1 MTAVELNLKLDAQTT
16 MERVGG
22 LFASSLASNSPTDTL
37 RWHIIR
43 EIFQSSP
50 ATPWVIAPLTSAVLV
65 NAAGATLGIVTFT
78 TRHGAEGSGG
88 RVAGQFTALA
98 TGTVATVRV
107 LAYTVYSEPGGG
119 TVTVSGTY
127 FVGTY
132 SYIVTHGYVYGLTV
146 SVTGSLSATVSLIP
160 IGTGGLVSSAPSLAY
175 PNILDWII
183 LKLVGSET
191 LCYHLSSVVWYAYA
205 DVTLLATTLGRATLS
220 SISGLLTH
228 GELPF
233 QASGSLI
240 TIWVS
245 QANTYFGLYY
255 TLFLITVPA
264 VYVTTA
270 DRGIFSLVLTIG

>member
-1 MTAVELNLKLDAQTT
+1 MEMDIRLDAQTT
-16 MERVGG
+16 LERVGG

-37 RWHIIR
+37 RWHIVR
-43 EIFQSSP
+43 EIFLSSP
-50 ATPWVIAPLTSAVLV
+50 STPWVIAPLTSAILV

-78 TRHGAEGSGG
+78 TRYGVPGSGG
-88 RVAGQFTALA
+88 YVAGQFTALA
-98 TGTVATVRV
+98 TGTVATIHV

-127 FVGTY
+127 FVGAY
-132 SYIVTHGYVYGLTV
+132 SYIVTYGYVYGLTV
-146 SVTGSLSATVSLIP
+146 SLTGSLSATVSLIP
-160 IGTGGLVSSAPSLAY
+160 IGTGGLVSSAPSFTY

-183 LKLVGSET
+183 LKLVGTEV
-191 LCYHLSSVVWYAYA
+191 LCYYLSSIVWYAYA
-205 DVTLLATTLGRATLS
+205 DVTLLVTTLSRATLS

-233 QASGSLI
+233 RSSGSLI

-245 QANTYFGLYY
+245 QANTYFGFYY

-264 VYVTTA
+264 VYVSTA